1 MVELETSRLLLRE
14 IVESD
19 LPDIHEY
26 GSNPEVCRYTLWG
39 PNTLEES
46 NNFIENS
53 IKEQLVKP
61 RKNIGL
67 GIILKSENK
76 LVGGCGFTNISSHKA
91 SIGYVLNRNYW
102 GKGIATE
109 AAKALVSFGFTT
121 LKLHRIFA
129 LVFPDNIASSNVLV
143 KTGMT
148 LEGRLRDEYVK
159 HGVFHDSL
167 VYGILFHEWVQ

>member
-1 MVELETSRLLLRE
+1 
-14 IVESD
+14 
-19 LPDIHEY
+19 
-26 GSNPEVCRYTLWG
+26 
-39 PNTLEES
+39 
-46 NNFIENS
+46 
-53 IKEQLVKP
+53 
-61 RKNIGL
+61 
-67 GIILKSENK
+67 
-76 LVGGCGFTNISSHKA
+76 
-91 SIGYVLNRNYW
+91 LNRNYW

-109 AAKALVSFGFTT
+109 VAKALVSFGFNT

-148 LEGRLRDEYVK
+148 LEGRLRDEDVK